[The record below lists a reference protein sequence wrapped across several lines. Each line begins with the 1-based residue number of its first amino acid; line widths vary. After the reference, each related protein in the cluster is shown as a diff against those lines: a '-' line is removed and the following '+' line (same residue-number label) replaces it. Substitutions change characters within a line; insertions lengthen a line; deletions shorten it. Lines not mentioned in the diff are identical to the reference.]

1 MKLKV
6 SFLFLFSFFIFSCQ
20 NDNEERIIE
29 QKKEAKKR
37 EVIFNNINN
46 AWGFSVPTMEPGA
59 QAVANSWVEWR
70 DFVNEINLKPKST
83 IGAFQKK
90 ASTLSKKVT
99 ELNKNIPY
107 KYNLPAIKSRVSVL
121 TTKIKTLDLYM
132 QLNQIP
138 DQKVIAILKETNI
151 EITSLQMQMQ
161 EIIRKSLIPIEEY
174 ESDIIRMKDTSRA
187 IPNTMNQIKPVPV
200 E

>member
-1 MKLKV
+1 MRKNARNYLILRRLCGNCALILRGCIGCNRNSRADV
-6 SFLFLFSFFIFSCQ
+6 SRTATR
-20 NDNEERIIE
+20 N
-29 QKKEAKKR
+29 
-37 EVIFNNINN
+37 
-46 AWGFSVPTMEPGA
+46 T
-59 QAVANSWVEWR
+59 

-90 ASTLSKKVT
+90 ASTLSKKVD
-99 ELNKNIPY
+99 ELSKNIPY
-107 KYNLPAIKSRVSVL
+107 KYNLPAIKSRISVL

-138 DQKVIAILKETNI
+138 DQKVIAILNETNI

>member
-1 MKLKV
+1 MKFK
-6 SFLFLFSFFIFSCQ
+6 FLAVFLFSFLLFSCQ
-20 NDNEERIIE
+20 NDNQERFIE

-90 ASTLSKKVT
+90 ASTLSKKVDS
-99 ELNKNIPY
+99 LNKNIPY
-107 KYNLPAIKSRVSVL
+107 KFNIPAIKSRISVL